1 MSASRELTALLH
13 AGLNGVTDRRTL
25 VKLATAAAVAT
36 GIATSTPG
44 TLRRAAGQA
53 ADNVFIYGSGQ
64 DISNFDPHI
73 GFDYSIA
80 WGLRATYDG
89 LMRYEG
95 DPLELQPLIA
105 KEVTGSEDGKVWT
118 IVLDPAAIF
127 QDGSPVT
134 ADIVKWNFD
143 RLLTKNLGPAW
154 MFAAVMTTD
163 STVVVDEHTL
173 EVTLTG
179 SFAPFDLI
187 LPYFFIANQAV
198 VMEHEENGDMGEAWL
213 LSNTAGGGPYI
224 MSRYEPG
231 SLYQFDRNPD
241 YWYTV
246 PSNPNP
252 VDTFVWRIIRESST
266 KRIALEAGEIQYG
279 DTFAVEDVEAL
290 RADDRFVVNDM
301 GAYQSCSIKLNNQVG
316 PTADV
321 NVRRAL
327 AALFDYEAALGAV
340 SGRGTAMTGPLPAAL
355 APWTRTD
362 LPPLSFDIEAAKGF
376 LAESAYPDG
385 FDLEYVYVTGLA
397 MEEAFGLIL
406 LEKAAELNINVTL
419 TPLVWPDMV
428 ARAATAETMPGAM
441 AVFVSATYIDPDSL
455 LWPQYHSTQ
464 AGSWAAASWYT
475 NPDLDALLVD
485 GRTQIDPDARMEIY
499 NQIQEILVNDATEI
513 WVYTEVAN
521 DAWVKEIGDNFMK
534 ITGASDIRLISY
546 TPA

>member
-1 MSASRELTALLH
+1 MTTTRELAALVQ
-13 AGLNGVTDRRTL
+13 AGLDGITDRRAL
-25 VKLATAAAVAT
+25 MKLATAAAVSA
-36 GIATSTPG
+36 GMASTLPG
-44 TLRRAAGQA
+44 GARRAAGQV

-64 DISNFDPHI
+64 DISNLDPHI
-73 GFDYSIA
+73 GYDYSIA
-80 WGLRATYDG
+80 WGLRATYDS
-89 LMRYEG
+89 LLRYEG

-105 KEVTGSEDGKVWT
+105 TEVTGSADGRVWT
-118 IVLDPAAIF
+118 IALDPAATF
-127 QDGSPVT
+127 QDGSAVT

-154 MFAAVMTTD
+154 MFAAVMATD
-163 STVVVDEHTL
+163 SAVVVDPQTL

-179 SFAPFDLI
+179 PFAPFDLI
-187 LPYFFIANQAV
+187 LPYFYVANQTV
-198 VMEHEENGDMGEAWL
+198 VLEHEENSDMGEAWL
-213 LSNTAGGGPYI
+213 LSNTAGGGPYV

-290 RADDRFVVNDM
+290 RANDRFVVNDM

-316 PTADV
+316 PTSDV
-321 NVRRAL
+321 NVRKAL

-340 SGRGTAMTGPLPAAL
+340 SGRGTPMTGPLPVAL

-362 LPPLSFDIEAAKGF
+362 LPPLQFDIEAAKTH
-376 LAESAYPDG
+376 LAASAYPDG

-406 LEKAAELNINVTL
+406 LEKAAELNINVTI

-428 ARAATAETMPGAM
+428 ARAADPETMPGAM
-441 AVFVSATYIDPDSL
+441 AVFVAATYIDPDSL
-455 LWPQYHSTQ
+455 LWPQYHSGQ

-485 GRTQIDPDARMEIY
+485 GRTQVDADARLEIY
-499 NQIQEILVNDATEI
+499 NQIQETLVNDATEI

-521 DAWVKEIGDNFMK
+521 DAWVTELGDNFMK
-534 ITGASDIRLISY
+534 IQGPSDIRVISY
-546 TPA
+546 TQQ